1 MTEPDDWELI
11 RRSRNGDGGA
21 FETLLCRYDRRVLGI
36 ALQYTGNKEDAKDIY
51 QEVFLKV
58 HRALENFRFES
69 KFSTWLFRVTT
80 NTCLTYEARRKKNR
94 LFSLDGDR
102 GRDGEGDTL
111 SENLQTPPESERLA
125 LNAEA
130 RRQIEAALKRLSP
143 QQRLIFSLRHFDG
156 HKLREIAELLD
167 CAEGTVKKHLFV
179 ATERMKEQLLPWM
192 TPS

>member
-11 RRSRNGDGGA
+11 RRSRNGDAGA
-21 FETLLCRYDRRVLGI
+21 FEALVCRYDRQVLGM
-36 ALQYTGNKEDAKDIY
+36 ALQYTGNREDAKDIY

-58 HRALENFRFES
+58 HRSIENFRFES

-80 NTCLTYEARRKKNR
+80 NACLTHHARRKKDR
-94 LFSLDGDR
+94 LLSLDGGR
-102 GRDGEGDTL
+102 GRDGEADAL
-111 SENLQTPPESERLA
+111 SEELQTPAEPERRT

-130 RRQIEAALKRLSP
+130 RRQIEAALKKLSP
-143 QQRLIFSLRHFDG
+143 QQRLIFCLRHFDG

-179 ATERMKEQLLPWM
+179 ATERMKKQLLAWM
-192 TPS
+192 TS